1 MNSAATEEMVPPVKT
16 FDPHHLASQTGG
28 DTALQRELLIL
39 FADQSTAILSALDD
53 PAATPLARADL
64 AHKLTGSARAVGAF
78 ALAEAAA
85 AAEAEWRAGAATP
98 DAFARLPGASEA
110 ALAAIR
116 RHLGERP

>member
-1 MNSAATEEMVPPVKT
+1 MKT

-28 DTALQRELLIL
+28 DTALQRELLTL
-39 FADQSTAILSALDD
+39 FADQSKAILSALND
-53 PAATPLARADL
+53 AAAPLLARADL

-85 AAEAEWRAGAATP
+85 AAEAEWRTGTAAP
-98 DAFARLPGASEA
+98 RALARLPGASEA

-116 RHLGERP
+116 RHLGELR